1 MKQDIS
7 GLVLAVL
14 LTKMIAQAIQNLS
27 LRVAKPLWKRKG
39 AISQAEERA
48 QLSVLD
54 PPGWTG

>member
-7 GLVLAVL
+7 GLVIAVL

-39 AISQAEERA
+39 AISQELIPTNRTKIIRN
-48 QLSVLD
+48 L
-54 PPGWTG
+54 G